1 MSKDL
6 AGLPKGWQL
15 VRLGDHCLKTNQKD
29 PTKQPDKTY
38 IYIDVSSVSNE
49 SFRITNYKEIQG
61 KNAPSRARKII
72 RANDAIFATVRP
84 TLKRIALIPEVLDNQ
99 ICSTGFC
106 VIRANQTYL
115 NSEFTYYFLLS
126 EYVANR
132 VDNLQKGATYPAIS
146 DSDLYDLE
154 IPLMSLEE
162 QRAIAT
168 TLRTIQ
174 TAKEA
179 RQKELALERE
189 RKAALMDYLFT
200 HGTRNEPRKQTE
212 LGEIPESW
220 QVVELEAIAEIQS
233 GGTPSRT
240 RQDYYDGNIAWVKTL
255 DLNEGI
261 VNATEEKITS
271 LGLSSIRG
279 KIRPVNS
286 VMIAMYGG
294 SGTVGKCG
302 ILGIPAVT
310 NQAVCAIEPN
320 PTKFDSFFLLHYM
333 LYFRRDWMRYAGGT
347 RKDPN
352 IGKGIIESTKIPF
365 PTLQEQ
371 QEIADILSSCDAK
384 IATLEREI
392 KLHDE
397 LFRAML
403 EELMTGQLSS
413 LPLASRET

>member
-6 AGLPKGWQL
+6 AGLPKGWKVL
-15 VRLGDHCLKTNQKD
+15 KLGDLGGINGGGTPSTKVPEYWNGEIAWLVPSEVTKNQGLYISKTVRCITQFGLNDCASKLFPIGTVMMTSRATIGEVVINQIPMATNQGFINIGCHENLADNEFLAYWIK
-29 PTKQPDKTY
+29 KNKTALEALGSG
-38 IYIDVSSVSNE
+38 VT
-49 SFRITNYKEIQG
+49 FKEI
-61 KNAPSRARKII
+61 SRSTFKTIKISL
-72 RANDAIFATVRP
+72 P
-84 TLKRIALIPEVLDNQ
+84 PLK
-99 ICSTGFC
+99 
-106 VIRANQTYL
+106 
-115 NSEFTYYFLLS
+115 
-126 EYVANR
+126 
-132 VDNLQKGATYPAIS
+132 
-146 DSDLYDLE
+146 
-154 IPLMSLEE
+154 E

-174 TAKEA
+174 TAKEV

-189 RKAALMDYLFT
+189 RKAALMEYLFT

-212 LGEIPESW
+212 LSELPESW
-220 QVVELEAIAEIQS
+220 QVVELKAIAEIQS

-240 RQDYYDGNIAWVKTL
+240 RQDYYGGNISWVKTL

-261 VNATEEKITS
+261 VNETEEKVTA
-271 LGLSSIRG
+271 LGLASIRG

-286 VMIAMYGG
+286 VMVAMYGG

-320 PTKFDSFFLLHYM
+320 PSKFDSFYLLHYM

-365 PTLQEQ
+365 PSLQEQ
-371 QEIADILSSCDAK
+371 QEIANVLSSCDAK

-392 KLHDE
+392 TLHDE

-403 EELMTGQLSS
+403 EELMTGKLSS
-413 LPLASRET
+413 LPLAN

>member
-6 AGLPKGWQL
+6 AVLPKGWKV
-15 VRLGDHCLKTNQKD
+15 VRLGEVVKLKSGTSRPDNLLPS
-29 PTKQPDKTY
+29 PTENANVPVFGGNGILGYTSQ
-38 IYIDVSSVSNE
+38 IFSND
-49 SFRITNYKEIQG
+49 RQLVIGRVGAYCGCVHIA
-61 KNAPSRARKII
+61 NAPNWITDNALYSEKWLDENIVLDFVADCLRFSNLNSLQMKGGQPLI
-72 RANDAIFATVRP
+72 RQSILHNFY
-84 TLKRIALIPEVLDNQ
+84 IALP
-99 ICSTGFC
+99 
-106 VIRANQTYL
+106 
-115 NSEFTYYFLLS
+115 
-126 EYVANR
+126 
-132 VDNLQKGATYPAIS
+132 P
-146 DSDLYDLE
+146 
-154 IPLMSLEE
+154 LEE
-162 QRAIAT
+162 QRAIAI

-220 QVVELEAIAEIQS
+220 EVVELEAIAEIQS

-240 RQDYYDGNIAWVKTL
+240 RQDYYGGNISWVKTL

-261 VNATEEKITS
+261 VNETEEKVTA
-271 LGLSSIRG
+271 LGLASIRG

-286 VMIAMYGG
+286 VMVAMYGG

-302 ILGIPAVT
+302 ILGIPAAT

-320 PTKFDSFFLLHYM
+320 PSKFDSFYLLHYM

-365 PTLQEQ
+365 PSLQEQ
-371 QEIADILSSCDAK
+371 QEIADVLSSCDAK

-413 LPLASRET
+413 LPLV

>member
-6 AGLPKGWQL
+6 AVLPKGWKV
-15 VRLGDHCLKTNQKD
+15 VRLGEVVKLKSGTSRPDNLLPS
-29 PTKQPDKTY
+29 PTENANVPVFGGNGILGYTSQ
-38 IYIDVSSVSNE
+38 IFSND
-49 SFRITNYKEIQG
+49 RQLVIGRVGAYCGCVHIA
-61 KNAPSRARKII
+61 NAPNWITDNALYSEKWLDENIVLDFVADCLRFSNLNSLQMKGGQPLITQSI
-72 RANDAIFATVRP
+72 LHNFY
-84 TLKRIALIPEVLDNQ
+84 IALP
-99 ICSTGFC
+99 
-106 VIRANQTYL
+106 
-115 NSEFTYYFLLS
+115 
-126 EYVANR
+126 
-132 VDNLQKGATYPAIS
+132 P
-146 DSDLYDLE
+146 
-154 IPLMSLEE
+154 LEE
-162 QRAIAT
+162 QRAIAI

-220 QVVELEAIAEIQS
+220 EVVELEAIAEIQS

-240 RQDYYDGNIAWVKTL
+240 RQDYYGGNISWVKTL

-261 VNATEEKITS
+261 VNETEEKVTA
-271 LGLSSIRG
+271 LGLASIRG

-286 VMIAMYGG
+286 VMVAMYGG

-302 ILGIPAVT
+302 ILGIPAAT

-320 PTKFDSFFLLHYM
+320 PSKFDSFYLLHYM

-365 PTLQEQ
+365 PSLQEQ
-371 QEIADILSSCDAK
+371 QEIADVLSSCDAK

-413 LPLASRET
+413 LPLA

>member
-6 AGLPKGWQL
+6 AVLPKGWKV
-15 VRLGDHCLKTNQKD
+15 VRLGEVVKLKSGTSRPDNLLPS
-29 PTKQPDKTY
+29 PTENANVPVFGGNGILGYTSQ
-38 IYIDVSSVSNE
+38 IFSND
-49 SFRITNYKEIQG
+49 RQLVIGRVGAYCGCVHIA
-61 KNAPSRARKII
+61 NAPNWITDNALYSEKWLDENIVLDFVADCLRFSNLNSLQMKGGQPLI
-72 RANDAIFATVRP
+72 RQSILHNFY
-84 TLKRIALIPEVLDNQ
+84 IALP
-99 ICSTGFC
+99 
-106 VIRANQTYL
+106 
-115 NSEFTYYFLLS
+115 
-126 EYVANR
+126 
-132 VDNLQKGATYPAIS
+132 P
-146 DSDLYDLE
+146 
-154 IPLMSLEE
+154 LEE
-162 QRAIAT
+162 QRAIAI

-220 QVVELEAIAEIQS
+220 EVVELEAIAEIQS

-240 RQDYYDGNIAWVKTL
+240 RQDYYGGNISWVKTL

-261 VNATEEKITS
+261 VNETEEKVTA
-271 LGLSSIRG
+271 LGLASIRG

-286 VMIAMYGG
+286 VMVAMYGG

-302 ILGIPAVT
+302 ILGIPAAT

-320 PTKFDSFFLLHYM
+320 PSKFDSFYLLHYM

-365 PTLQEQ
+365 PSLQEQ
-371 QEIADILSSCDAK
+371 QEIADVLSSCDAK

-413 LPLASRET
+413 LPLA